1 LEESA
6 LYPLKDT
13 LLQEYGFDAD
23 LRHLAISGECSGC
36 RKKGGNKV

>member
-1 LEESA
+1 
-6 LYPLKDT
+6 

-36 RKKGGNKV
+36 RKKGNKA